1 MTREQ
6 QRALL
11 VKYGFAP
18 HEPALYEPP
27 HRLAPRQR
35 ETMELYA
42 KLGTQ
47 KAVAAAMGVSLQ
59 TTKNNISDSYKRLDA
74 TNAIEAFTEL
84 GWLVVRPVG
93 WLDEPETMTDGCYWT
108 LRFTSEEDEYV
119 RDSHTS

>member
-27 HRLAPRQR
+27 HWLSLRQR
-35 ETMELYA
+35 ETLELYA

-59 TTKNNISDSYKRLDA
+59 TVKNHTADAYHRLDA

-84 GWLVVRPVG
+84 GWLVIRPAG
-93 WLDEPETMTDGCYWT
+93 WLDEPVTMTDGCYWT
-108 LRFTSEEDEYV
+108 LRFTSGEDEYV